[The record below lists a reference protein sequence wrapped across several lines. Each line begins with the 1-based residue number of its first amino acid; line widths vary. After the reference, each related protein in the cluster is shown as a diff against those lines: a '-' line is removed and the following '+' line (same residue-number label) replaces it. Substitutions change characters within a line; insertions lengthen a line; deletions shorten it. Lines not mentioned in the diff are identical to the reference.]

1 MSMTTGITN
10 PDSFDAVTATD
21 LTFTRRAWINAGPG
35 DLYDLISDVSRIG
48 DWSPNA
54 DAVHYDQD
62 AGPWVGAWFSGR
74 NRKGGKEWTTRSQ
87 IVAAEPGRRFAF
99 TVGGAQDGII
109 QWEWLFTAQGT
120 GTTVQQSWR
129 VLRYDPVLG
138 DTRSDVEALRDFMAD
153 SAESTLINLAARIGE
168 RFRPS
173 AP

>member
-1 MSMTTGITN
+1 MSGSATTE
-10 PDSFDAVTATD
+10 PA
-21 LTFTRRAWINAGPG
+21 PG
-35 DLYDLISDVSRIG
+35 TYDLISDVSRIG

-109 QWEWLFTAQGT
+109 RWEWLFTAQGT

-138 DTRSDVEALRDFMAD
+138 GTRSDVEALRDFMAD